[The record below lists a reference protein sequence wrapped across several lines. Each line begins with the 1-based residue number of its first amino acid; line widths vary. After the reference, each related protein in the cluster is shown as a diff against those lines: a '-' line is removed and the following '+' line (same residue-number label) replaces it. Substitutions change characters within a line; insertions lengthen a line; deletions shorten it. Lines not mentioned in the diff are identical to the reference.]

1 MDKREIIQ
9 EILDLFIKV
18 LGGLVIIKM
27 SSKVSLD
34 ELNKLLLRLEELM
47 KEEFLNDKSKKI
59 SNKEILKSIDK
70 ISKKLE
76 EEFPHF
82 GEEIEKVFKEALEEL
97 VKELVKIK

>member
-34 ELNKLLLRLEELM
+34 ELINCY
-47 KEEFLNDKSKKI
+47 
-59 SNKEILKSIDK
+59 
-70 ISKKLE
+70 
-76 EEFPHF
+76 
-82 GEEIEKVFKEALEEL
+82 
-97 VKELVKIK
+97 

>member
-1 MDKREIIQ
+1 
-9 EILDLFIKV
+9 
-18 LGGLVIIKM
+18 
-27 SSKVSLD
+27 
-34 ELNKLLLRLEELM
+34 M

-76 EEFPHF
+76 EEFLHF

>member
-76 EEFPHF
+76 EEFLHF